1 MHQLATKKTLPLAI
15 AGATLLSL
23 ATVGTDPATAALFRL
38 TANLND
44 GNQLS
49 ITYDDGKVRSLD
61 SNFVSYDDAI
71 VDFSFVSPT
80 FSFSLADFIAN
91 FGTPT
96 YNSIVIFDS
105 STVRFDIPDNEES
118 FIQFFIGDSSNFLR
132 SGLTVVGDVFEPI
145 SPTSL
150 QTESSGSFVPASG
163 GPLSCCTPNFLL
175 VLDGRGDLFSD
186 NSGSAV
192 LDGRGQIV
200 LLNSGGTYEIARVPI
215 ASTPEPVVPWW
226 IAGALV
232 GGWWLRGLRVGRK
245 Q

>member
-44 GNQLS
+44 GNQFS

-80 FSFSLADFIAN
+80 FSFSLADL
-91 FGTPT
+91 GTPI
-96 YNSIVIFDS
+96 YNDTIIIDAPG
-105 STVRFDIPDNEES
+105 DGQS
-118 FIQFFIGDSSNFLR
+118 FLQSFIGDPTSNFLR
-132 SGLTVVGDVFEPI
+132 IGLPIVGDAFAPI
-145 SPTSL
+145 TATSL
-150 QTESSGSFVPASG
+150 QTESRGSFLPQPG

-215 ASTPEPVVPWW
+215 ASTPEPVLPWW

-232 GGWWLRGLRVGRK
+232 GGWWLRSLRVERK

>member
-38 TANLND
+38 TADFND
-44 GNQLS
+44 GNQFS
-49 ITYDDGKVRSLD
+49 ITYDGDKLGTVNDNNDNL
-61 SNFVSYDDAI
+61 VSYDDAI

-80 FSFSLADFIAN
+80 FSFSFAD

-96 YNSIVIFDS
+96 NSYTLIGDGP
-105 STVRFDIPDNEES
+105 RDGRS
-118 FIQFFIGDSSNFLR
+118 FIQNFIEGPSSTYFI
-132 SGLTVVGDVFEPI
+132 SGLPIVGDAFTPVT
-145 SPTSL
+145 PTSL
-150 QTESSGSFVPASG
+150 QTESRGSFLPQEG

-175 VLDGRGDLFSD
+175 VFAGGLTGGNVSEFVE
-186 NSGSAV
+186 SGQA
-192 LDGRGQIV
+192 I

-226 IAGALV
+226 FAGALV